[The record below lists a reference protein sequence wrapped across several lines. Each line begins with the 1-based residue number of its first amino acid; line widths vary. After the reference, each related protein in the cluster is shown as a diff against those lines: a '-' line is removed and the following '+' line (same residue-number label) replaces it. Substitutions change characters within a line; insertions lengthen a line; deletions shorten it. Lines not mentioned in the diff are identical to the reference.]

1 MNKQEVVICP
11 AFKFVFSS
19 CEEIVLSI
27 NYEMNSHA
35 RNLYHKDGLSGFF
48 QGFVTNKGNF
58 MDAKTAEI
66 IAGLA
71 GQFRSDCGEYYV
83 EKWCFDRLLSERK
96 SKEVESI
103 NVFAIPF
110 DQSANKNYKLIEIG
124 LGLKPGN
131 LY

>member
-1 MNKQEVVICP
+1 MNKPKTVICP

-27 NYEMNSHA
+27 NYEMNDYA
-35 RNLYHKDGLSGFF
+35 RSLYLKDGLTGFF
-48 QGFVTNKGNF
+48 KGFVTNTGDF
-58 MDAKTAEI
+58 VDAKTAEI

-71 GQFRSDCGEYYV
+71 GQFKSVCGEYYV

-96 SKEVESI
+96 DKGVESVD
-103 NVFAIPF
+103 VFAIPF
-110 DQSANKNYKLIEIG
+110 DQSFNKNYKIIPIG
-124 LGLKPGN
+124 LGLKPEN